1 MSIYTAGRCRSCAKG
16 APGGMMDLYHSMT
29 PGLNRMCDTGK
40 IAMRIK
46 GKLGLKALSALT
58 AFALL
63 FGFAGLAA
71 APRAQALDVLGT
83 KRYTITN
90 PYASVNWDT
99 WGSYKA
105 NLHTHSTVSDGEV
118 DFRDMIEAYYAAG
131 YDILAMTDHG
141 TVNYGWDV
149 KPDVD
154 ALIGAANI
162 FKTKH
167 ALTTARK
174 IEIYNGVGRSG
185 RGMTEVPLG
194 IELNGM
200 SVKKTHINGFY
211 ANSGH
216 HVRALDETD
225 YEPAVAAY
233 QQAGGITHLNHI
245 GDWSGAADDAAV
257 YDDPEM
263 IDYFVDLFIGYS
275 SCLGFELVNTSDS
288 RTRNDRKLYDKLLQR
303 LIPQGRTLFGFANDD
318 SHELGDIGKSWEIFV
333 MPSNT
338 AANVRTAMQNGTF
351 FAVSKHSKGELGE
364 SFSATGEA
372 PKVTRVAVDAKFNQI
387 TLTAQNHTKIQW
399 VANGAV
405 IAEGATIDLNAYES
419 AVTCYVRAQ
428 VLGPGGICYTQPF
441 PVSSA
446 AYNNVSVSFL
456 KIPAV
461 AAVTVTTASGSL
473 IAPQGDLSYSL
484 GAGSYLYSA
493 DSQGYIAIENRPF
506 TIGIDE
512 ITAGSLVLSAVLDAV
527 PRVAPKAGSG
537 AFIDADTGFLRGL
550 RQGLTGLDA
559 YAAVIGSGEL
569 SVTPTANGYGTGTV
583 VSAVRGGQV
592 YDSVTVVIRG
602 DADGDSFA
610 DARDA
615 VLAMMMR
622 NAMLEGSDAARFACD
637 VNADGMLDEIDCQY
651 LEMAGLFEYE
661 VSQS

>member
-1 MSIYTAGRCRSCAKG
+1 MKFKHGYT
-16 APGGMMDLYHSMT
+16 
-29 PGLNRMCDTGK
+29 
-40 IAMRIK
+40 I
-46 GKLGLKALSALT
+46 KALSALT

-83 KRYTITN
+83 KRYVITN
-90 PYASVNWDT
+90 PYATVNWDT

-118 DFRDMIEAYYAAG
+118 DFRDMIEAYYSAG

-154 ALIGAANI
+154 VLIGAANI

-174 IEIYNGVGRSG
+174 NEIYTGVGRSG

-200 SVKKTHINGFY
+200 SIKKTHINGFY
-211 ANSGH
+211 ADSGH
-216 HVRALDETD
+216 HVRAMDETD

-233 QQAGGITHLNHI
+233 HQAGGITHLNHI
-245 GDWSGAADDAAV
+245 GDWSGAADDPSV
-257 YDDPEM
+257 YDEEM
-263 IDYFVDLFIGYS
+263 LQYFTNIFISYP

-288 RTRNDRKLYDKLLQR
+288 RTRNDRILYDKLLQR
-303 LIPQGRTLFGFANDD
+303 LIPQGRSLFGFANDD
-318 SHELGDIGKSWEIFV
+318 SHELSDIGKSWEVFM

-364 SFSATGEA
+364 SFTAVGEA

-405 IAEGATIDLNAYES
+405 IAEGSTIDLNAYES

-428 VLGPGGICYTQPF
+428 ILGPGGICYTQPF
-441 PVSSA
+441 PVMSA
-446 AYNNVSVSFL
+446 AYANVSVAFL

-461 AAVTVTTASGSL
+461 TDVTVRTATGTPL
-473 IAPQGDLSYSL
+473 APLGDGSYSL
-484 GAGSYLYSA
+484 GAGNYLYSA
-493 DSQGYIAIENRPF
+493 ASPGYISLENLPF
-506 TIGIDE
+506 SIGIDE
-512 ITAGSLVLSAVLDAV
+512 ITAGSLVLSAVLAAV

-537 AFIDADTGFLRGL
+537 AFIDANNGFLRGL
-550 RQGLTGLDA
+550 RQGITGLDA
-559 YAAVIGSGEL
+559 YASVTGSGEL
-569 SVTPTANGYGTGTV
+569 AVTPTANGYGTGTV
-583 VSAVRGGQV
+583 VSAVVGARV

-602 DADGDSFA
+602 DADGDSYA

-615 VLAMMMR
+615 VLAMMIR
-622 NAMLEGSDAARFACD
+622 HAMLTGSDAVRFACD
-637 VNADGMLDEIDCQY
+637 VNADGTLDEIDCQY

-661 VSQS
+661 VPQS